1 MDYPKYDLNANTNST
16 IFEFISSGMQ
26 GNIDK
31 AIKYTIT
38 ENPEIVNL
46 GFGDKI
52 NFNEEDCT
60 FDIDD
65 MNITDNGDRNIV
77 LATVANA
84 TYSFTELY
92 PEKFI
97 FFSGSCEIRTRL
109 YRMAISN
116 NYKELVKTFHIFG
129 VLQNPSKVNYYN
141 VPFSSSTNFVGFLIK
156 RKGL

>member
-1 MDYPKYDLNANTNST
+1 MNYPKYDLKANTNST
-16 IFEFISSGMQ
+16 IFEFISYGTQ
-26 GNIDK
+26 GNIEK

-38 ENPEIVNL
+38 ENLEIVNL

-52 NFNEEDCT
+52 NFNEKDGT

-65 MNITDNGDRNIV
+65 LNITDNGDRNIV

-97 FFSGSCEIRTRL
+97 FFSGSCKIRTRL
-109 YRMAISN
+109 YRMAIST
-116 NYKELVKTFHIFG
+116 NYEELIKTFYIFG
-129 VLQNPSKVNYYN
+129 VLENPDTGNYYN
-141 VPFSSSTNFVGFLIK
+141 VPFNSSTKFIGFLIK